1 MLQQTQ
7 ARAVVPYFERFLARF
22 PTLAELANAPLDEVL
37 HLWSGLGYYARAR
50 NLHRAAQIVAC
61 RYAGAMPRTQAEL
74 AALPGIG
81 RSTAAAIVAQAYDV
95 PAAILDG
102 NAKRVLARHFRV
114 RGPIS
119 AAGTLRTLW
128 ALAERHTPEA
138 RAGDYAQAVMDL
150 GATVCVRAKPRC
162 SACPLSETCLARRHG
177 EVGELPQP
185 AERRRRCHRQRRF
198 FVLTDAA
205 GACFVEHRPPAGVWG
220 GLWSPPERP
229 AATTPEAFLAAA
241 GLDALP
247 LARLDFAPKFR
258 HAFTH
263 FDLDVAPV
271 YVHLRT
277 AVSPATKLSGRWIVP
292 GAHRLGLSA
301 VAVRLLAEASQRVL
315 ALARTVFCR
324 KYRRELP
331 GLAAPPLPGSAG
343 ADIYDNVSA
352 QAWQAWQQLQT
363 MLINERHLSLIDPEA
378 RKFLQAQMAKFLA
391 NEEHERPAGY
401 MPPSPD

>member
-7 ARAVVPYFERFLARF
+7 ASAVAPYFERFVARF
-22 PTLAELANAPLDEVL
+22 PALAELAEAPLDEVL
-37 HLWSGLGYYARAR
+37 HIWSGLGYYARAR

-61 RYAGAMPRTQAEL
+61 RHAGIVPGTQAEL

-81 RSTAAAIVAQAYDV
+81 RSTAAAIVAQASDA

-119 AAGTLRTLW
+119 ASSTLRTLW
-128 ALAERHTPEA
+128 ALAERHTPPDHGA
-138 RAGDYAQAVMDL
+138 DYAQAMMDL
-150 GATVCVRAKPRC
+150 GATVCVRARPRC
-162 SACPLSETCLARRHG
+162 SACPLSATCLARRHG
-177 EVGELPQP
+177 EERELPQP
-185 AERRRRCHRQRRF
+185 AERRTRRHRQRRF

-229 AATTPEAFLAAA
+229 AATTPAAFLAAV

-247 LARLDFAPKFR
+247 VARVDFAPTFR
-258 HAFTH
+258 HVFTH

-271 YVHLRT
+271 YVHLGT
-277 AVSPATKLSGRWIVP
+277 AVAPATKLPGRWITP

-301 VAVRLLAEASQRVL
+301 VAAKLLAEASQRVL

-324 KYRRELP
+324 KFQRELP

-378 RKFLQAQMAKFLA
+378 RKFLQTQMAKFLA

-401 MPPSPD
+401 VPPSPD